1 MVIGD
6 SILAT
11 IGATPLV
18 ALDRLAAGLHA
29 RVLVKI
35 EFANPGASI
44 KDRIALQIV
53 EAAERSGQLRPG
65 GTVVELTSGNT
76 GTGLAIVCAVK
87 GYRLIAVMSEGNSLE
102 RRRMLEAL
110 GATVELVPQ
119 ANGDHPGEV
128 SGDDLAAVD
137 RRTAELVRE
146 LGAFRADQFHNPA
159 NSAAHEHGTAEE
171 IWQQTAGAVTAFV
184 STVGTAG
191 TFVGTARGLKRHNP
205 ALRAYA
211 VEPAGAPVLAG
222 RPVLQPR
229 HKIQGAGYGE
239 RPGLWDPS
247 LADGYFV
254 VTDEE
259 AIACAR
265 ALARQEGIFAG
276 FSSGANVH
284 AALQLARGSAGGVIV
299 TTVNDSGLKYLST
312 DLFPGGAP

>member
-18 ALDRLAAGLHA
+18 ALDRLAAGLPA
-29 RVLVKI
+29 RVLAKI

-53 EAAERSGQLRPG
+53 EAAERSGRLRPG

-87 GYRLIAVMSEGNSLE
+87 GYRLIAVMSEGNSRE

-119 ANGDHPGEV
+119 ADGDHPGEV

-137 RRTAELVRE
+137 RRAAELVRE

-171 IWQQTAGAVTAFV
+171 IWQQTAGAVTDFV
-184 STVGTAG
+184 AAVGTGG

-205 ALRAYA
+205 AIRAYA

-239 RPGLWDPS
+239 PPGLWDPS
-247 LADGYFV
+247 LADGYFA

-259 AIACAR
+259 AIASAR

-284 AALQLARGSAGGVIV
+284 AALQLAHDSAGGVIV
-299 TTVNDSGLKYLST
+299 TTINDSGLKYLST
-312 DLFPGGAP
+312 DLFAEGAP

>member
-1 MVIGD
+1 MTISD

-18 ALDRLAAGLHA
+18 ALDRLAAGLPA
-29 RVLVKI
+29 RVLAKI

-44 KDRIALQIV
+44 KDRIALQMV
-53 EAAERSGQLRPG
+53 EAAERSGQLLPG

-87 GYRLIAVMSEGNSLE
+87 GYRFIAVMSEGNSVE

-110 GATVELVPQ
+110 GATVELVAQPS
-119 ANGDHPGEV
+119 GHHPGEV

-137 RRTAELVRE
+137 RRTAELVTE

-159 NSAAHEHGTAEE
+159 NSAAHENGTAEE
-171 IWQQTAGAVTAFV
+171 IWRQTAGTVTAFLA
-184 STVGTAG
+184 TVGTGG
-191 TFVGTARGLKRHNP
+191 TFVGVTRGLKRHNP
-205 ALRAYA
+205 AIRAYA

-222 RPVLQPR
+222 RAVSQSR

-239 RPGLWDPS
+239 APGLWDPS
-247 LADGYFV
+247 LADGYFT
-254 VTDEE
+254 VTDDE

-284 AALQLARGSAGGVIV
+284 AALQLARDDAGGFIV
-299 TTVNDSGLKYLST
+299 TTINDSGLKYLST
-312 DLFPGGAP
+312 DLFSSGAL

>member
-18 ALDRLAAGLHA
+18 ALDRLAAGLPA
-29 RVLVKI
+29 RVLAKI
-35 EFANPGASI
+35 EFANPGSSI

-53 EAAERSGQLRPG
+53 EAAERSGRLRPG

-87 GYRLIAVMSEGNSLE
+87 GYRLIAVMSEGNSRE

-119 ANGDHPGEV
+119 ADGDHPGEV

-137 RRTAELVRE
+137 RRAAELVRE

-171 IWQQTAGAVTAFV
+171 IWQQTAGAVTDFV
-184 STVGTAG
+184 AAVGTGG

-205 ALRAYA
+205 AIRAYA

-239 RPGLWDPS
+239 PPGLWDPS
-247 LADGYFV
+247 LADGYFA

-259 AIACAR
+259 AIASAR
-265 ALARQEGIFAG
+265 AMARQEGIFAG

-284 AALQLARGSAGGVIV
+284 AALQLARDSAGGVIV
-299 TTVNDSGLKYLST
+299 TTINDSGLKYLST
-312 DLFPGGAP
+312 DLFSEGAP